1 MPKKTEEEAVML
13 LENVIQECLEDLETI
28 FQAFDLLPE
37 SVQQVLV
44 DMRFNL
50 GSKGFRAFKKMIN
63 AVKNLDFNQ
72 AALEMKDSRWYSQV
86 GQRAETL
93 MTMMKRNPTPEI
105 KYLITTIS
113 EA

>member
-1 MPKKTEEEAVML
+1 MKSVPKKTEEEAVML

-44 DMRFNL
+44 DMRFNM

-93 MTMMKRNPTPEI
+93 MTMMKETQHPKSSTKQPQ
-105 KYLITTIS
+105 
-113 EA
+113 